1 MAQRKPSPKKT
12 QTEYMSDD
20 DTSDEEID
28 PCLQT
33 TPEERQYGTIPASA
47 QATQAALSHT
57 RAQTNPMVKHGPT
70 RENRRN
76 LQRDTLPTEQQK
88 DKNDKKPKVSDCQLP
103 LYFHR
108 LKTNPIYMY

>member
-1 MAQRKPSPKKT
+1 MAQRKPSPKQT

-28 PCLQT
+28 PRLQT

-57 RAQTNPMVKHGPT
+57 RAKTNPVVERGPPS
-70 RENRRN
+70 ENRRRN
-76 LQRDTLPTEQQK
+76 AQRDTLQTEQQK
-88 DKNDKKPKVSDCQLP
+88 DKNDQKPK
-103 LYFHR
+103 
-108 LKTNPIYMY
+108 